1 MIRHDA
7 SDFWRWTQAGLGRL
21 LEAHGF
27 RAERVEPI
35 VTTGA
40 NLLFLFTQI
49 AWAPLA
55 KLPLI
60 GFLFK
65 LMYGPINVLALLV
78 DRTGKRDED
87 AFPNILLAEVVR
99 E

>member
-1 MIRHDA
+1 M
-7 SDFWRWTQAGLGRL
+7 
-21 LEAHGF
+21 
-27 RAERVEPI
+27 EPI

-65 LMYGPINVLALLV
+65 LMYGPINVLTLLV

-87 AFPNILLAEVVR
+87 AFPNILLAEAVR